1 MFLRLIK
8 SPVIIPGF
16 YILNNFSINCL
27 FISYQERFVNFIISE
42 NKDLANFKQIKN
54 ISIHSDNFLP
64 HL

>member
-8 SPVIIPGF
+8 SPVIIPVF

-27 FISYQERFVNFIISE
+27 FISYRVFVNFIISE

-54 ISIHSDNFLP
+54 ISNHSDNFLP